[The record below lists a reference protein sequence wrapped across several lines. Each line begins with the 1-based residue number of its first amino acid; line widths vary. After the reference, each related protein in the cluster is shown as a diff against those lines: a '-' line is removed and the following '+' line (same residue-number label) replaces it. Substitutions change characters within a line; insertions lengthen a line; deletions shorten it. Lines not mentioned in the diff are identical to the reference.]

1 MADNENAVNNIIKGF
16 LIPVGLPWNLV
27 DKVYVPI
34 NCNQNFHWVL
44 AVIALKDRRIRV
56 YNSLSNIRNMDSS
69 PEIHKLA
76 VMLPTFLSD
85 SEFFEQTS
93 RTDWPNLDAYSNK
106 MSDTTQL
113 LNTNPFEVE
122 YVQNITQQDFDSL
135 EEKVRPCDQ
144 EATGLNR
151 GNGLLQNKNVCNR
164 FFKEENV
171 RLCDQEATGKNLES
185 SSSNAAD
192 KKIVELPHSFNY
204 GSIGKLNSI
213 RVDGESLCTHCD
225 ICEDV
230 FPPNMLIQGNS
241 CQNLYCKECIQ
252 KYIAKKINYDI
263 HEVKCPIVNCKGT
276 VGLELLLPYDVLDR
290 VENANREAKVLAS
303 PYIMDCPYEDC
314 TGKLVD
320 HQKC

>member
-1 MADNENAVNNIIKGF
+1 MTNKLKRVNEEISMTFIE
-16 LIPVGLPWNLV
+16 VG
-27 DKVYVPI
+27 K
-34 NCNQNFHWVL
+34 
-44 AVIALKDRRIRV
+44 R
-56 YNSLSNIRNMDSS
+56 
-69 PEIHKLA
+69 
-76 VMLPTFLSD
+76 
-85 SEFFEQTS
+85 
-93 RTDWPNLDAYSNK
+93 
-106 MSDTTQL
+106 
-113 LNTNPFEVE
+113 
-122 YVQNITQQDFDSL
+122 

-320 HQKC
+320 HQKCASKIEVDPSDTQFFNRNEETNSLLSFDINKNEDDIMDDNDDMQLQQISLYSAQFHSCKNLESSSSSVVGKKIVELPYSFFVWID